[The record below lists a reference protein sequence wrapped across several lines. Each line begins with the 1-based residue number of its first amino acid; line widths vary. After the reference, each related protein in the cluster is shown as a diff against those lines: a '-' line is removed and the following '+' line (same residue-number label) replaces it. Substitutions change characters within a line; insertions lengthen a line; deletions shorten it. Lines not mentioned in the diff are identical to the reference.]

1 MLVKA
6 TTINDL
12 NMIQTKSA
20 GRQTYTM
27 INEKFCYRR
36 RTARRDVSS
45 KSYQLLHNSVG
56 TTCATDPEQIE
67 VTELWTNCTT
77 NPEQLEV
84 TELEG
89 YSRPTCK
96 KTLCIQPRR
105 ARPST
110 SFVDHS
116 IDLPWRNFWSPK
128 FGTKFQREGMLF
140 LKVYPNFLIT
150 QWFRI
155 GERELQ
161 CQNQLYPSSQFN
173 TIPAC
178 DGQTDRQTDKRTNT
192 CRKYLLC

>member
-6 TTINDL
+6 TKINDL

-20 GRQTYTM
+20 GRQTYAM

-45 KSYQLLHNSVG
+45 KSCQLLHNSVG
-56 TTCATDPEQIE
+56 TSCA
-67 VTELWTNCTT
+67 T

-128 FGTKFQREGMLF
+128 FGTKFQTEGMLF

-155 GERELQ
+155 GERELP
-161 CQNQLYPSSQFN
+161 CQNQLYPSSQFS